1 MPRIRFLLPA
11 LLVCAVVPLAGCAT
25 ASAPAPPQAQTSA
38 PPRPG
43 EVLLTGA
50 VTRPGVLTRE
60 ALAAM
65 PSQTVSVT
73 FGTDRGSEQH
83 TEVGVPLATV
93 IDQAGPVT
101 TPGVKHDVLSTG
113 VLVVGADG
121 YRALVSY
128 GEMSPGFGHAVV
140 LLATTQDG
148 RPLDRPRLVL
158 PGDVKG
164 GRYVSDIVRL
174 EVIHPG
180 G

>member
-1 MPRIRFLLPA
+1 MPRIRVLSYVV
-11 LLVCAVVPLAGCAT
+11 LVFAVIPLMGCAT
-25 ASAPAPPQAQTSA
+25 APAPPAAPTSKPA

-43 EVLLTGA
+43 ELLITGA
-50 VTRPGVLTRE
+50 VTKPGVLTRE
-60 ALAAM
+60 ALAAI
-65 PSQTVSVT
+65 PSQTVAVT

-93 IDQAGPVT
+93 IEQAGPIT
-101 TPGVKHDVLSTG
+101 TPGVKHDILSTG

-128 GEMSPGFGHAVV
+128 GEMTPGFGHAVV
-140 LLATTQDG
+140 LLATSQDG
-148 RPLDRPRLVL
+148 KPLDRPRLVL

-180 G
+180 S